1 MKVCTSLRGMPCI
14 YKITNLIDF
23 KIYVGKAKCLVN
35 RSYNYNSSFK
45 QERHDHINDYMFN
58 AMIKHGFKN
67 FKIEPIEFCL
77 LEELAERELYW
88 IKFLKSNDRNIGYNL
103 RLDSSSGMTTSLETS
118 FRISENLI
126 NQWESGVRDGHGDKL
141 KETWNRNP
149 ERRIEASKHFTK
161 VLTKYLYIV
170 TDKNGVSNTYNYKQL
185 QELKLDRIL
194 VKFWKWKYYDL
205 PFKGFQI
212 KRISI

>member
-1 MKVCTSLRGMPCI
+1 MKVCRSLQGKPCI

-23 KIYVGKAKCLVN
+23 KIYIGKAKCLVK
-35 RSYNYNSSFK
+35 RSYGYNSSFR

-58 AMIKHGFKN
+58 AMTKHGFEN

-88 IKFLKSNDRNIGYNL
+88 IEFLKSNNRSIGYNL
-103 RLDSSSGMTTSLETS
+103 RLDSSTGMTVALETS
-118 FRISENLI
+118 FKISENLI
-126 NQWESGVRDGHGDKL
+126 NQWESGIRDNHGEKL
-141 KETWNRNP
+141 KEAWNRNP
-149 ERRIEASKHFTK
+149 KRREQAGRQFTK
-161 VLTKYLYIV
+161 ILTKYLYIV
-170 TDKNGVSNTYNYKQL
+170 TDKSGVSNTYNYKQL